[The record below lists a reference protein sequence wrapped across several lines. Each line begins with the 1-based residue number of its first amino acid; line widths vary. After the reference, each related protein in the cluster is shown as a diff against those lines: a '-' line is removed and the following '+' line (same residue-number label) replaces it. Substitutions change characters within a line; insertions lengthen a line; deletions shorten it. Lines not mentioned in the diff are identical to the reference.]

1 MGVEVRSL
9 DKRKASIQSMFD
21 AVAPRYDLLNRVLS
35 VRQDISWRREA
46 AKALDLP
53 AGAPVLDLC
62 CGTGDQAVALH
73 KGSYQLLAAD
83 FSIPMVDLARAKF
96 SDLGSEP
103 PNGIVAD
110 ALHLPVPDSRF
121 EAITV
126 SFGIRNVENLDLSLA
141 EMMRVLRPG
150 GTAVVL
156 EFAVPANIILRKLYL
171 LYFKR
176 VLPRIGRLLSP
187 RGSAYQYL
195 TESVPNFPQRKNFT
209 DRMVDAGFDQTHWRD
224 LSGGIVC
231 LYTGRRPE

>member
-21 AVAPRYDLLNRVLS
+21 AVAPRYDLLNRLLS

-46 AKALDLP
+46 VRALDLP

-73 KGSYQLLAAD
+73 KRSYRLLAVD
-83 FSIPMVDLARAKF
+83 FSISMVGLARSKF

-103 PNGIVAD
+103 PCGMVAD
-110 ALHLPVPDSRF
+110 ALHLPIPDNRF
-121 EAITV
+121 EAVTV
-126 SFGIRNVENLDLSLA
+126 SFGIRNVENLELSLA
-141 EMMRVLRPG
+141 EIKRILRPG
-150 GTAVVL
+150 GTAVIL
-156 EFAVPANIILRKLYL
+156 EFAVPANIILRKMYL
-171 LYFKR
+171 LYFQR

-195 TESVPNFPQRKNFT
+195 TESVPSFPQRESLT
-209 DRMVDAGFDQTHWRD
+209 DRMVEAGFDQTQLARSFGRNR
-224 LSGGIVC
+224 LS
-231 LYTGRRPE
+231 LHREAT